1 MWTRTYSKRVKG
13 LSVDKVWKVWSDVNR
28 WPEWQDDIESAKLEG
43 EFKVGNIFMMRPKG
57 GPNVKIA
64 IQRAEKNV
72 NFTDITKFP
81 LAQMTGSHDLLVH
94 GDELELRTTMTV
106 TGLLTFLWVKIV
118 AQGVVDKLEAQTD
131 ALIKRAQVV

>member
-1 MWTRTYSKRVKG
+1 MWTRTYSKRIKG
-13 LSVDKVWKVWSDVNR
+13 LAADKVWAVWSDINR
-28 WPEWQDDIESAKLEG
+28 WTEWQDDLESAKLEG
-43 EFKVGNIFMMRPKG
+43 EFKVGNTFTIRPKG

-64 IQRAEKNV
+64 IHRAEKNV

-81 LAQMTGSHDLLVH
+81 LAKMTGSHDLIQH

-118 AQGVVDKLEAQTD
+118 AQGVADKLESQTD
-131 ALIKRAQVV
+131 ALVRQVQGA